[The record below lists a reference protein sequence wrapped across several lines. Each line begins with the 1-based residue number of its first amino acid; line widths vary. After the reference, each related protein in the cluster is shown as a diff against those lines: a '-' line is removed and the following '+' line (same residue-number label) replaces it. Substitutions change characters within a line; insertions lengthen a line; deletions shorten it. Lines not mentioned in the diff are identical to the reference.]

1 MASTGRAAKVIHHL
15 ARTSLDDE
23 NIDSRSIVLP
33 KQRMTKPNRDDLIAS
48 LINAAARLSGRLV

>member
-1 MASTGRAAKVIHHL
+1 MASTGRAAKVIYHL